1 MEKIF
6 CVLVILGAISVLAMI
21 IFANYLND
29 KENEEY
35 DKKNYDIEEWNNSK
49 TARNIFA
56 VFY

>member
-35 DKKNYDIEEWNNSK
+35 DKKNYDIEE
-49 TARNIFA
+49 
-56 VFY
+56 